1 MCPTVELNSD
11 HDFGYAYSVNVFSGQ
26 VHVSKLH
33 RAAAAVCR
41 EKEPVMKMGILSL
54 PVFWWSLSS
63 SSFGSALGE
72 LELDFSL
79 V

>member
-1 MCPTVELNSD
+1 
-11 HDFGYAYSVNVFSGQ
+11 
-26 VHVSKLH
+26 
-33 RAAAAVCR
+33 
-41 EKEPVMKMGILSL
+41 MKMGLLSL

-63 SSFGSALGE
+63 SFFGSALGE